1 MKQVR
6 KKDYAFFKTG
16 NYDLFDVLKL
26 HIAASSLYYTICS
39 PDGAIVLGET
49 DQYLLAN
56 VINRIGQILLIA
68 NDYSHS
74 AFSYPPPTGHS
85 CNNLCHPA
93 GATVRRPS
101 PAGGRSDWW
110 ATVSSLVFKKS
121 LRGSL
126 ASPVYSPVAYTCH
139 FLRCSWVTQPAIEP
153 SVCWWWPWMGL
164 ADSCCL
170 EFMGSWDVQRTTAL
184 QGLSSLGRLSPA
196 PSQCMLFL
204 PVNLFSGSYCYI
216 HKLSYLLNPFTQSDT
231 EGASMTISLEML

>member
-101 PAGGRSDWW
+101 PAGGGRTGGPLFPVWCS
-110 ATVSSLVFKKS
+110 KS
-121 LRGSL
+121 PSGGPLLRQ
-126 ASPVYSPVAYTCH
+126 
-139 FLRCSWVTQPAIEP
+139 F
-153 SVCWWWPWMGL
+153 
-164 ADSCCL
+164 
-170 EFMGSWDVQRTTAL
+170 TAL
-184 QGLSSLGRLSPA
+184 
-196 PSQCMLFL
+196 
-204 PVNLFSGSYCYI
+204 
-216 HKLSYLLNPFTQSDT
+216 
-231 EGASMTISLEML
+231 